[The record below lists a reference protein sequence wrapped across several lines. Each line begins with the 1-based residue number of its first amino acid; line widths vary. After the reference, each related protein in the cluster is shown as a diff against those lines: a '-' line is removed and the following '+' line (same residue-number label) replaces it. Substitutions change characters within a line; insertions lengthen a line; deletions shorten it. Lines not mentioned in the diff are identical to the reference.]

1 MALDYIK
8 YAIEI
13 EKELLLQY
21 PSCQYVNLIRN
32 SYLYSATSGEILMK
46 LRFFLKELIADMN
59 YKDIS
64 KSLRPKIIY
73 LIELINKLDV

>member
-1 MALDYIK
+1 
-8 YAIEI
+8 
-13 EKELLLQY
+13 
-21 PSCQYVNLIRN
+21 
-32 SYLYSATSGEILMK
+32 MK

-64 KSLRPKIIY
+64 KSLRLKIIY